1 MAQGDGT
8 LRLELIFLHS
18 ANGGGCFRW
27 RDEDSTYL
35 QSEPDARP
43 EYVGLKGNVVEVV
56 ILQAAER
63 SPLQIQQSSIGKCLK
78 GSVSRWAY
86 LWVVL
91 ACVWPSSLPM
101 TGTQLRRSRGY
112 VADHECGHLAIQ
124 REQKIDEAEALLKS
138 LRKTLYPNRACGPRG
153 RALCL
158 DRR

>member
-1 MAQGDGT
+1 MP
-8 LRLELIFLHS
+8 RLELIFLHS

-101 TGTQLRRSRGY
+101 TGRQSPAPAPTLAWVCRRS
-112 VADHECGHLAIQ
+112 
-124 REQKIDEAEALLKS
+124 
-138 LRKTLYPNRACGPRG
+138 
-153 RALCL
+153 
-158 DRR
+158 

>member
-1 MAQGDGT
+1 MP
-8 LRLELIFLHS
+8 RLELIFLHS
-18 ANGGGCFRW
+18 ANGGGCFRC

-63 SPLQIQQSSIGKCLK
+63 SSLQIQQSSIGKCLK

-101 TGTQLRRSRGY
+101 TGRPIPHQLRRSR
-112 VADHECGHLAIQ
+112 VC
-124 REQKIDEAEALLKS
+124 
-138 LRKTLYPNRACGPRG
+138 
-153 RALCL
+153 
-158 DRR
+158 RRS